1 MAIFTPLQGTGGMSD
16 TTINAMLQ
24 SGDPNLVKQANDY
37 IAAREQEIKERGA
50 DKGIL
55 GVISDLFGFSKLAA
69 AEPDMPNSQ
78 EFSEQ
83 LRKEQADIYDSG
95 QRYSDQLAPGP
106 YGIVKIDDRMFN
118 DYFATNRYEDF
129 SPRVGVLTSPQV
141 QDVPVDLEELGAP
154 FPVEEYFQD
163 DIIEQQLAAASR
175 GEGETFFDRL
185 KDIGGNVL
193 DYIKGGG
200 IIGKGITSLANFRD
214 AIGTRLGPAS
224 YGTSQAAFNA
234 MTPSQQRAVGS
245 IYGPGGIMQGYNA
258 VSAFGRG
265 PIGSIQNRI
274 DNILGRKAAQTAA
287 SRQKLAD
294 LKNALTNLGGGGD
307 SDAGYSPGQ
316 DAGMGFGG
324 GRSDPTDKS

>member
-175 GEGETFFDRL
+175 GE
-185 KDIGGNVL
+185 
-193 DYIKGGG
+193 
-200 IIGKGITSLANFRD
+200 
-214 AIGTRLGPAS
+214 
-224 YGTSQAAFNA
+224 
-234 MTPSQQRAVGS
+234 
-245 IYGPGGIMQGYNA
+245 
-258 VSAFGRG
+258 
-265 PIGSIQNRI
+265 
-274 DNILGRKAAQTAA
+274 
-287 SRQKLAD
+287 
-294 LKNALTNLGGGGD
+294 
-307 SDAGYSPGQ
+307 
-316 DAGMGFGG
+316 
-324 GRSDPTDKS
+324 